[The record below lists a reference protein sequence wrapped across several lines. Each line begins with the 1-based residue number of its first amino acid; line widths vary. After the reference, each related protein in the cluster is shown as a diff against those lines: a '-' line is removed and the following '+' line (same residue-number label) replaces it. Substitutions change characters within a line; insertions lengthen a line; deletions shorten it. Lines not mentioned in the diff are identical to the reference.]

1 MTFRM
6 PNAFANSDLI
16 FTDLLADDVGRA
28 QAAWAGQ
35 WEAAS
40 SATGWTIWLIY
51 GRLAA
56 ARAEIALRAES
67 PESALE
73 WAQQAVEI
81 ARRTRR
87 RKYEARSL
95 SLGEAQAKV
104 GRRDEALRALR
115 GAVKL
120 ADELV
125 GPPARWDARA
135 ALGRVGVLAR
145 RRRPRWSAY
154 GEAGRLVDAFAAD
167 LAPERAAQLAR
178 APVIEEIRAAG
189 R

>member
-1 MTFRM
+1 MG
-6 PNAFANSDLI
+6 
-16 FTDLLADDVGRA
+16 GRE
-28 QAAWAGQ
+28 QRDR
-35 WEAAS
+35 
-40 SATGWTIWLIY
+40 TIWLIY

-95 SLGEAQAKV
+95 SILGEAQAKV
-104 GRRDEALRALR
+104 GRRDEALRAFR

-135 ALGRVGVLAR
+135 ALGRVAYSLGDDDTASVAYCEAAELAH
-145 RRRPRWSAY
+145 
-154 GEAGRLVDAFAAD
+154 VFAAD
-167 LAPERAAQLAR
+167 LAPERATRLLAAPRVAEILTLGGR
-178 APVIEEIRAAG
+178 AVRG
-189 R
+189 S